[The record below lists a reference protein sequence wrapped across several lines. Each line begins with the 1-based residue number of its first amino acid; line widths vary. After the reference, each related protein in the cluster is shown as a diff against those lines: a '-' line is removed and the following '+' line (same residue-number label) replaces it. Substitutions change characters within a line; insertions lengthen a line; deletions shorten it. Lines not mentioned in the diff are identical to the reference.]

1 MRVCGFLSSD
11 CSQEMMTGSS
21 NSLLW
26 LNCDP
31 ALCSEAEQPL
41 PGQIPET
48 EQSRDASSCLSAAE
62 WPLRRYGKFMP
73 GSLGNTSGSWEVLE
87 SNKESGFL
95 VLTIVISGHFFISR
109 GKEVLEGFSLIDASQ
124 WLKIVRNA
132 DCMLFGSKAK
142 LDQPATNLLRIQSK
156 NKHRMFRVQFM
167 GDSKTLAEEHCN
179 NCVQKLADY
188 VPVQVMDAARQEL
201 EQGHS
206 LLLDTESQP
215 KDAEQNVPMQHTVVN
230 LPPAQERTSVAELAQ
245 HVLTSKVEL
254 PLAYQQSQW
263 NAEDL
268 GSFIRLCLMD
278 QSFPAFVQEVEKQLK
293 KITDG

>member
-1 MRVCGFLSSD
+1 MKAFASNVNIGTLQELPSKVCGFLSSD

-109 GKEVLEGFSLIDASQ
+109 GKEVL
-124 WLKIVRNA
+124 
-132 DCMLFGSKAK
+132 

>member
-1 MRVCGFLSSD
+1 MKAFASNVNIGTLQELPSKVCGFLSSD

-156 NKHRMFRVQFM
+156 
-167 GDSKTLAEEHCN
+167 
-179 NCVQKLADY
+179 
-188 VPVQVMDAARQEL
+188 
-201 EQGHS
+201 
-206 LLLDTESQP
+206 
-215 KDAEQNVPMQHTVVN
+215 VVN